1 MMSTEIS
8 STMLLMQQ
16 EMRRY
21 NVPAELLIESALP
34 SFEIRAKNGKPV
46 IAAPNETELL
56 YGVYDYAERFNGW
69 DFFEPGNDAFHPE
82 LIKEFSGDGVIV
94 PAKEKK
100 LDRVGFIQEF
110 PFSDDAYKTLDWMA
124 KNKANYLMVWMEYY
138 DRMDDKIKEFA
149 AARGIIIESGHHNF
163 NYLIPPEKYRKDH
176 PDFFADTAA
185 NRQRQLAGMPE
196 VSRQLCTTNPA
207 LRAELVKNLR
217 QYHEDHPEVTH
228 LGLNPNDGFGWCE
241 CENCSKLYDKSS
253 MGDSYCR
260 SEKYYRANGI
270 FNSLIDDVGAQ
281 LHEAAPELKLNF
293 FAYVNYSTPAPGFKL
308 KPGTGVHL
316 ALYWRCINHAVND
329 PKCGINSGYFRDIL
343 AWQKAKAGGDF
354 NIYEYYMGIN
364 FYLAMPMLHFENMFK
379 EIDLYHDCKV
389 NCVSTQFWLEN
400 WSAYGINYYFMVQA
414 ARGEKF
420 SDAMERFYTAR
431 FGKMADAARRFYGKL
446 QKILQ
451 NLGACHIP
459 HVISFLSRTTI
470 EELEDLRE
478 DAALIGK
485 ICPLLPGSIFPVW
498 VEYMIRFKKIYDLSL
513 TRRTP
518 AAEVREFLD
527 WILSHQEAKLFVPER
542 FTTFFESWFEDI
554 ENGKD
559 WRYFTEN
566 DWQTEY
572 DRHPCIAPEV

>member
-1 MMSTEIS
+1 MNTEI
-8 STMLLMQQ
+8 TPVMNLIKQ
-16 EMRRY
+16 EMQRY
-21 NVPAELLIESALP
+21 NVPAELIIEPELP
-34 SFEIRAKNGKPV
+34 SFEIRAVQNKPV

-69 DFFEPGNDAFHPE
+69 DFFEPGKDAFHPE
-82 LIKEFSGDGVIV
+82 LVKEFAGSGVIV
-94 PAKEKK
+94 PAKKKK

-110 PFSDDAYKTLDWMA
+110 PFSEDSYQTLDWMA

-138 DRMDDKIKEFA
+138 DRMDEKIKEFA
-149 AARGIIIESGHHNF
+149 AERGIIIESGHHNF

-176 PDFFADTAA
+176 PDFFAETAV

-196 VSRQLCTTNPA
+196 VSRQLCTTNKE
-207 LRAELVKNLR
+207 LRAELVKNLKK
-217 QYHEDHPEVTH
+217 YHEEHPEVTY

-270 FNSLIDDVGAQ
+270 FNALIDDVGAQ
-281 LHEAAPELKLNF
+281 LHEAAPELMLNF
-293 FAYVNYSTPAPGFKL
+293 FAYVNYSTPSANFKL

-316 ALYWRCINHAVND
+316 ALYWRCINHAIDD
-329 PKCGINSGYFRDIL
+329 PECGINSGYFRDIL

-379 EIDLYHDCKV
+379 ELGLYQECGV
-389 NCVSTQFWLEN
+389 NGVSTQFWLEN

-420 SDAMERFYTAR
+420 PEAMERFYTAR

-446 QKILQ
+446 RKILQ

-459 HVISFLSRTTI
+459 HAISFLKRTTLK
-470 EELEDLRE
+470 ELEDLRE

-485 ICPLLPGSIFPVW
+485 NCPLLPGNAFPVW
-498 VEYMIRFKKIYDLSL
+498 VEYMIRFKKICDLTA
-513 TRRTP
+513 TRQTP
-518 AAEVREFLD
+518 AAEVKEFLE
-527 WILSHQEAKLFVPER
+527 WILSNQEAKLFVPER
-542 FTTFFESWFEDI
+542 FTTFFKSWFSDI

-566 DWQTEY
+566 DWHTEY
-572 DRHPCIAPEV
+572 ARHPYITPEV

>member
-1 MMSTEIS
+1 MSTEIS
-8 STMLLMQQ
+8 LSMRLVKQ
-16 EMRRY
+16 EMSRY

-34 SFEIRAKNGKPV
+34 SFEIRVVKGKPV
-46 IAAPNETELL
+46 IAAPSETELL

-82 LIKEFSGDGVIV
+82 LVKEFSGEGVIV

-110 PFSDDAYKTLDWMA
+110 PFSDEAYKTLDWMA

-138 DRMDDKIKEFA
+138 DRMDEKIKEFA
-149 AARGIIIESGHHNF
+149 AVRGIIIESGHHNF

-217 QYHEDHPEVTH
+217 QYHEDHPEVTC

-260 SEKYYRANGI
+260 SEKHYRANGI

-281 LHEAAPELKLNF
+281 LHEAAPNLKLNF
-293 FAYVNYSTPAPGFKL
+293 FAYVNYSTPAPDFKL

-316 ALYWRCINHAVND
+316 ALYWRCISHAIND

-400 WSAYGINYYFMVQA
+400 WSSYGINYYFMAQA

-420 SDAMERFYTAR
+420 SDAMERFYTTR

-459 HVISFLSRTTI
+459 HVISFLSRTTL

-478 DAALIGK
+478 DAALIGEN
-485 ICPLLPGSIFPVW
+485 CPLLPGRIFPVW

-572 DRHPCIAPEV
+572 DRHPHIAPEV